1 MHFQNPRQLASVG
14 SLLDSPVNMLIVF
27 MILSNFD
34 DRITRLVTTQYVNY
48 VPTLLK
54 LPNQYN
60 NVKCETHKQT
70 RQS

>member
-1 MHFQNPRQLASVG
+1 
-14 SLLDSPVNMLIVF
+14 

-34 DRITRLVTTQYVNY
+34 DRITRLVTMQYVNY